1 MRRALALAAALCALL
16 PAAAHAAWS
25 LGGDV
30 EHFRWRESTNPA
42 VTEEGIRYGVGGS
55 WLPAK
60 DSGWLLGWKG
70 KLYWG
75 SVDYDGTLLFSN
87 TPAQGTTRYSGAV
100 NEFLVVYRPAD
111 ARFDRLDF
119 VGSLGLDAWERR
131 LSAQQ
136 REDYTVVF
144 ARLGVDYNV
153 RASQGWFGGGGIK
166 KPLFAREDAHLRDI
180 GFDQNPTLRPGKD
193 PSFYAQAGYRFT
205 PKWSLLGYYD
215 SYRFGRSGAERVTS
229 GGASFLVSQP
239 QSRMDV
245 LGVRLAHTF

>member
-1 MRRALALAAALCALL
+1 MKCALVLAAALGALL
-16 PAAAHAAWS
+16 PGMALAAWS
-25 LGGDV
+25 LSGDV
-30 EHFRWRESTNPA
+30 EHFRWRESTTPA
-42 VTEEGIRYGVGGS
+42 VSEDGIRYGVGGG

-60 DSGWLLGWKG
+60 NSGWLLGWKG

-75 SVDYDGTLLFSN
+75 SVDYDGALLFSN

-111 ARFDRLDF
+111 SRFDRVDF

-136 REDYTVVF
+136 REDYTIVF
-144 ARLGVDYNV
+144 VRLGVDYNV
-153 RASQGWFGGGGIK
+153 RANQGWFGGGGIK

-180 GFDQNPTLRPGKD
+180 GFDQNPTLTPGKD
-193 PSFYAQAGYRFT
+193 PSLYAQVGYRFT

-215 SYRFGRSGAERVTS
+215 SYRFGRSRAERVTS
-229 GGASFLVSQP
+229 GGASFQVFQP
-239 QSRMDV
+239 ESRMDV
-245 LGVRLAHTF
+245 LGVRLVHTF